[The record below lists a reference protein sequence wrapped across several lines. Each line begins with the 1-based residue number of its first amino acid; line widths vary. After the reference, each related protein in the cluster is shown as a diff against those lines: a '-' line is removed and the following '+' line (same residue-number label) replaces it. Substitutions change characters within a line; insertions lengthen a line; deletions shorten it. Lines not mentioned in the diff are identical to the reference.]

1 VRRALAGG
9 ALASVVAQV
18 ALLVGSAVVSIAVAR
33 ILGPSDTGRYGVAAT
48 LFALLAPASTI
59 GLRSGILYF
68 ISREE
73 WSAGRALKESQL
85 SALALGFAASLLTV
99 PIYVLW
105 KDGPLQGLG
114 GDALAVTLVAVTAF
128 LLWTFSVS
136 ILLALERY
144 EAYGLTHVVLAATGI
159 VAGVGLMIPFG
170 VVGALS
176 GLAISQLSA
185 ALFAATSVIG
195 IPGAREA
202 ARGRIQLG
210 VLKRAIRFGSLTSLS
225 EIFWAL
231 SFRLDVVVLNAY
243 VAASTVG
250 VYFVAG
256 SLGAIAWVLP
266 GALQSV
272 ILPRV
277 AALEAASE
285 RGEAEQGSQPT
296 VARSMRHAVLLTA
309 PTAAGLS
316 LLLVAG
322 VPLLYGPKFHDAV
335 LFGFLLL
342 PGVLAGGIGKVAAGN
357 LIGWGRPGYT
367 LLPQLLITP
376 PTVGAYLLV
385 IPEHGAEGAAIVSSI
400 SYSLST
406 AVAVWLLMRVT
417 RMPLRAMLVPRRGDA
432 QDYVQMTRA
441 LGRYARSRTAGLISG
456 R

>member
-1 VRRALAGG
+1 MRRALAGG

-48 LFALLAPASTI
+48 LFALLAPAATI

-68 ISREE
+68 VSRDE
-73 WSAGRALKESQL
+73 WPAGRALKESQL

-99 PIYVLW
+99 PLYVVW

-128 LLWTFSVS
+128 LLWTFSSS

-144 EAYGLTHVVLAATGI
+144 EAYGLTHIVLAVTGI
-159 VAGVGLMIPFG
+159 VAGIGLMIPFG

-176 GLAISQLSA
+176 GLAVSQLSA
-185 ALFAATSVIG
+185 GLFAAISVIRV
-195 IPGAREA
+195 PGAREA
-202 ARGRIQLG
+202 ARRRVELAE
-210 VLKRAIRFGSLTSLS
+210 LKKAIRFGSLTSLS
-225 EIFWAL
+225 EILWAL

-272 ILPRV
+272 VLPRV

-285 RGEAEQGSQPT
+285 RGEGKQGSQAT
-296 VARSMRHAVLLTA
+296 VARSMRHSVLLTA
-309 PTAAGLS
+309 PTAAGVS
-316 LLLVAG
+316 LLLVAA
-322 VPLLYGPKFHDAV
+322 VPVLYGPKFEDAV
-335 LFGFLLL
+335 LYGFLLL
-342 PGVLAGGIGKVAAGN
+342 PGVLAGGVGKVAAGN
-357 LIGWGRPGYT
+357 LIGRGRPGYT

-376 PTVGAYLLV
+376 PTIAAYMVV

-400 SYSLST
+400 SYGLST
-406 AVAVWLLMRVT
+406 AVAVWLLVRVAA
-417 RMPLRAMLVPRRGDA
+417 MPLGAMLLPRRDDV
-432 QDYVQMTRA
+432 QDYLLMTRA
-441 LGRYARSRTAGLISG
+441 FGQYVRDRTA